1 MRKQRDIVTFESGAV
16 VFSLANYSTSWHDD
30 GLAAVFIAPPIDS
43 LLTTYG

>member
-1 MRKQRDIVTFESGAV
+1 MREKRDIVTFESG
-16 VFSLANYSTSWHDD
+16 SLANYSTSWHDD